1 MIHNFNTFVNNL
13 NEAATSAQQEME
25 INAAVDT
32 AIEAELNDKKPAATN
47 PTSSLK
53 FDGDYL
59 HWLNDGVSVE
69 KWKAYSGL
77 SFANTPFNKEDY
89 KKLMAIKLGDPNKT
103 SELKSAG
110 PTPPGVYNVGKLQA
124 REGVKVNSPET
135 YKSDDLGIIKA
146 LWIYNTSSP
155 DKLANLTS
163 WGMDSDLSK
172 IGWGDFRATM
182 NPATGTDAKHRGD
195 MYIHGGS
202 FAGSHG
208 CIDLTDEM
216 PDFAKWY
223 AAWSVK
229 NSGKTLTLL
238 VDYDSINNSPLG
250 TMPVS
255 TLTDLVTPEDF
266 KKSK

>member
-1 MIHNFNTFVNNL
+1 MIHNFDTFVNNL

-47 PTSSLK
+47 PTASLK

-59 HWLNDGVSVE
+59 HWLNDGEPVA

-77 SFANTPFNKEDY
+77 SFGNTPFNKEDY
-89 KKLMAIKLGDPNKT
+89 KKLMAIKVGDPDET
-103 SELKSAG
+103 SKLKLAG
-110 PTPPGVYNVGKLQA
+110 PTPPGPYNVGKLQV
-124 REGVKVNSPET
+124 RDGVKVNSPET
-135 YKSDDLGIIKA
+135 YSDDIGYLKA
-146 LWIYNTSSP
+146 LWLYKDTKNISKA
-155 DKLANLTS
+155 KLNDLNL
-163 WGMDSDLSK
+163 WGTDSDFSK
-172 IGWGDFRATM
+172 IGWGDFRATLT
-182 NPATGTDAKHRGD
+182 PTKGTDTHGRSS

-202 FAGSHG
+202 VAGSHG

-223 AAWSVK
+223 AAWLVK

-238 VDYDSINNSPLG
+238 VDYSPSLLALT
-250 TMPVS
+250 TMPK
-255 TLTDLVTPEDF
+255 F
-266 KKSK
+266 

>member
-1 MIHNFNTFVNNL
+1 MIHNFDTFINNL
-13 NEAATSAQQEME
+13 NESATSAQQEIE

-53 FDGDYL
+53 FDGEYL
-59 HWLNDGVSVE
+59 HWLNDGDSVE

-77 SFANTPFNKEDY
+77 SFGNTPFTKEDY
-89 KKLMAIKLGDPNKT
+89 KKLVAIKLGDPDET
-103 SELKSAG
+103 SKLKSAG
-110 PTPPGVYNVGKLQA
+110 PTPPGVYNVGKLQV
-124 REGVKVNSPET
+124 RDGVNVNSPET
-135 YKSDDLGIIKA
+135 YSDDIGVIKA

-182 NPATGTDAKHRGD
+182 TKTKGTDTHGRGD

-216 PDFAKWY
+216 PDFSKWY
-223 AAWSVK
+223 AAWLVK

-238 VDYDSINNSPLG
+238 VDYSSFFADH
-250 TMPVS
+250 
-255 TLTDLVTPEDF
+255 
-266 KKSK
+266 